1 MATARI
7 IPEGQFLLN
16 DVIITRKILAQCKI
30 QSKKYGPIGW
40 CSDIKVGK
48 IILLFYIKLQLSESL
63 NILHLGK
70 Y

>member
-1 MATARI
+1 M
-7 IPEGQFLLN
+7 
-16 DVIITRKILAQCKI
+16 LAQCTI

-48 IILLFYIKLQLSESL
+48 SILLFYIKLQLSESL
-63 NILHLGK
+63 NVLHFEK